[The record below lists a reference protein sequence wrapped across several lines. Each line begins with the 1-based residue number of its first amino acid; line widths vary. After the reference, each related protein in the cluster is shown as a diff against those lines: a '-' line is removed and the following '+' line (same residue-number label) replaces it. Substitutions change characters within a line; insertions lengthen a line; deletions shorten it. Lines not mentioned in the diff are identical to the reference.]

1 MQVPPASIYVPTV
14 PGVTG
19 PVDPYAPACVGARE
33 YPQVPPTWGPAP
45 QGGGEPPLWP
55 PRGGP
60 WSLTTCHPAMAPV
73 VQVSGLWLL
82 QETVQAQ
89 PQAPW
94 SRSPLDIARAAVDRG
109 RRRLTALQYGLLT
122 QHALLVAW
130 GEFAHEIGLLQK
142 LGQVPIPQKSVAHT
156 PQAKVLTFLLG
167 ILTGIEHLKDLNEG
181 PHPLAHDWVAI
192 RAWGLVALAH
202 YTNVSRTL
210 AACDEATVTAIVQ
223 VLQEVSQ
230 PFIDQE
236 VDLVLQQDQPLIID
250 LDLAPRRV
258 SNTSTTFPGAEFGWQ
273 GDRVGLGYDAALVT
287 LTSPTY
293 GRLFL
298 AGFHHPRHTVSL
310 PRLQKMVWAAE
321 ERLGRRPCRRTELVA
336 QRVRALR
343 QTIQQ
348 RQDWWAAQLQR
359 QRELQEQLATL
370 PSTVAQLQDEV
381 ATLTASYQA
390 QGRAAKPHS
399 QLAKAR
405 RRLASTQKKLRRAP
419 QQLQQAQQAAAT
431 HQQRL
436 AQLQTAYEA
445 LLAHRQ
451 QLRVDNERNPQPVT
465 IILRLDA
472 GFGTGPNLTWLIEM
486 GYIVYTKAYN
496 AQVAAGLLNQ
506 LPADVP
512 WARVGKNAEMTAWGE
527 HRITHCPYPLTV
539 ALERF
544 HTPKEQKHSTLITY
558 RDDGHCLTLPA
569 WFDFYNGR
577 QIIEAGIKEGNV
589 VFKMHP
595 LKLRSPGGIAL
606 QEQFALFAANFVRWA
621 MVWLRERVAR
631 STARFATA
639 LTRVKA
645 MVRLAANTSA
655 WVVGTEDC
663 LLVKFDETST
673 YPGVELRL
681 AGTWR
686 VRPPLLPSEKVHD
699 FDFRNE
705 PAPGCT

>member
-1 MQVPPASIYVPTV
+1 MPVPPASLYVPTV
-14 PGVTG
+14 PGVL
-19 PVDPYAPACVGARE
+19 
-33 YPQVPPTWGPAP
+33 GPADLY
-45 QGGGEPPLWP
+45 PPAYVTAGAYSQMSPTRGAPLLDSGKP
-55 PRGGP
+55 PHWLPREGS
-60 WSLTTCHPAMAPV
+60 WSLVTFNPTTAPV
-73 VQVSGLWLL
+73 VRVGGLWLL
-82 QETVQAQ
+82 QETVRTQ

-109 RRRLTALQYGLLT
+109 RRRLADLRGGLLT
-122 QHALLVAW
+122 QHALLVAC
-130 GEFAHEIGLLQK
+130 GEFAHEIGLLRK
-142 LGQVPIPQKSVAHT
+142 LSQVPIPQKSVAHM
-156 PQAKVLTFLLG
+156 PQAKVVTFLLG
-167 ILTGIEHLKDLNEG
+167 LLTGIEHLKDLNEG
-181 PHPLAHDWVAI
+181 PHPLAHDWAAI

-210 AACDEATVTAIVQ
+210 AACDEGTVAAITR

-236 VDLVLQQDQPLIID
+236 INRLRQQGQPVIVD

-258 SNTSTTFPGAEFGWQ
+258 SDTSTTFPGAEFGWQ
-273 GDRVGLGYDAALVT
+273 GERVGLGYDAALVA

-310 PRLQKMVWAAE
+310 PRLQKLVQAAE
-321 ERLGRRPCRRTELVA
+321 ARLGCRPRRRTELVT
-336 QRVRALR
+336 QRVHALR

-348 RQDWWAAQLQR
+348 RQEWWAAQLQR
-359 QRELQEQLATL
+359 QRELQAQLATW
-370 PSTVAQLQDEV
+370 PGTVAQLQDEV
-381 ATLTASYQA
+381 ATLTAAYQA
-390 QGRAAKPHS
+390 QGRAGQPHS
-399 QLAKAR
+399 QLAQAQR
-405 RRLASTQKKLRRAP
+405 QLASAQKKLLRAP
-419 QQLQQAQQAAAT
+419 QQLQQAQQAAAA
-431 HQQRL
+431 HHQRL
-436 AQLQTAYEA
+436 AQLETEYAA

-451 QLRVDNERNPQPVT
+451 QLQADNEGHAQPVV

-496 AQVAAGLLNQ
+496 AQVATGLRHQ
-506 LPADVP
+506 LPADAA
-512 WARVGKNAEMTAWGE
+512 WTRVGQNAEMTAWGE
-527 HRITHCPYPLTV
+527 HRIHHCPYPLTV

-544 HTPKEQKHSTLITY
+544 HTPQEQKHSALITY
-558 RDDGHCLTLPA
+558 RDDGQCLTLPA

-595 LKLRSPGGIAL
+595 LKMRSPSGIAL
-606 QEQFALFAANFVRWA
+606 QEQFALFAANLVRWL

-631 STARFATA
+631 STPRFATA
-639 LTRVKA
+639 LTRVKDL
-645 MVRLAANTSA
+645 VRLAANTSA
-655 WVVGTEDC
+655 W
-663 LLVKFDETST
+663 LVETADGLSVQFDETST

-686 VRPPLLPSEKVHD
+686 VCPPLLPPEKVHD
-699 FDFRNE
+699 FDFENE